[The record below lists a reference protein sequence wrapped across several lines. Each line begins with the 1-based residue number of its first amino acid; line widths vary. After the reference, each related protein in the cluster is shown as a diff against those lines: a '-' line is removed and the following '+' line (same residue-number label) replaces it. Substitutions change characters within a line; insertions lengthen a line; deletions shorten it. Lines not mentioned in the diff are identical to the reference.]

1 MPGPRTRLALV
12 LLALSALL
20 HFYRLA
26 EPRRIV
32 FDEVHFGGFVSSYVG
47 DHRYFFDIHPPHAKL
62 VVAGVAALGGYR
74 GEQVFE
80 GLGDPIDAVS
90 PALLRA
96 APAAAGTLLPPLIFV
111 LLLQLG
117 ARPMAAFL
125 GGWFVLLDNALLLQ
139 TRVIALDGIL
149 LLALFGSLCAL
160 LAGMAAPTRLRRTG
174 WALACGALAGLA
186 VGSKFTGLAVFPLL
200 AVCLARPLVPRPSW
214 AALRGALG
222 TSAWLLAGAVAVYAA
237 GWALHFHL
245 LDQPGPGHA
254 WAVPTG
260 DWLVDTV
267 HAHRRM
273 LASNYGLTSGHAY
286 ASSWW
291 TWPLMLRPIYYWT
304 QGSAALYFLG
314 NPVVWWGVAFGLA
327 LLLSTTGLMRV
338 SDLRAPAAVSPR
350 ARWLWLPLLGY
361 LVALAPLV
369 RIPRALFL
377 YHYLTAL
384 LFSLCAVI
392 LWLDQI
398 GFTRSGGWRR
408 QRGSY
413 YALAI
418 AVGLGFVAI
427 SPFSFAFVVAPTY
440 REWVFGIFP
449 GWR

>member
-12 LLALSALL
+12 LLALGALL

-32 FDEVHFGGFVSSYVG
+32 FDEVHFGGFVSSYLG

-74 GEQVFE
+74 GEQRFE

-96 APAAAGTLLPPLIFV
+96 APGAAGSLLPPLIFV

-125 GGWFVLLDNALLLQ
+125 GGGFVLLDNALLLQ
-139 TRVIALDGIL
+139 TRMVALDGIL
-149 LLALFGSLCAL
+149 LLALFGSLSAL
-160 LAGMAAPTRLRRTG
+160 LAGLAAPSRLRRSA
-174 WALACGALAGLA
+174 WALASGALAGLA

-200 AVCLARPLVPRPSW
+200 AACLARPLLPRPSRVR
-214 AALRGALG
+214 LREALG
-222 TSAWLLAGAVAVYAA
+222 SAAWLLTGAVGVYAG
-237 GWALHFHL
+237 GWALHFAL

-273 LASNYGLTSGHAY
+273 LASNYGLTAGHAY
-286 ASSWW
+286 ASPWW
-291 TWPLMLRPIYYWT
+291 SWPLMLRPIYYWT
-304 QGSAALYFLG
+304 HADAALYFVG
-314 NPVVWWGVAFGLA
+314 NPVVWWGTGLGLV
-327 LLLSTTGLMRV
+327 LLLGTTALVRV
-338 SDLRAPAAVSPR
+338 SDLRIQTAAPTRS
-350 ARWLWLPLLGY
+350 RWLWLPLLGY
-361 LVALAPLV
+361 FVALAPLV

-377 YHYLTAL
+377 YHYLTPL
-384 LFSLCAVI
+384 LFSVCAVI
-392 LWLDQI
+392 LWLDHI

-413 YALAI
+413 YALA
-418 AVGLGFVAI
+418 AALGVGFLAA
-427 SPFSFAFVVAPTY
+427 SPFSFAFVAAPTY